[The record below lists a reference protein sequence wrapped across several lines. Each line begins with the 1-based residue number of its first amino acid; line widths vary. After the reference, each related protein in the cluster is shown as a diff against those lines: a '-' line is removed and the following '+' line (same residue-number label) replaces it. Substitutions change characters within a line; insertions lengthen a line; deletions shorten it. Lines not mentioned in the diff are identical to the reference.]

1 MGNGGDA
8 GGIFPAGADQGE
20 VPRYLPSSLN
30 LPSVTERNRPSY
42 SAFDQKEPVGTGSY
56 GGGLG
61 ILVSAPGSCKAG
73 NVGLVACGALWLAV

>member
-20 VPRYLPSSLN
+20 VSRYLTRFLN
-30 LPSVTERNRPSY
+30 LPSVAERNRPSY
-42 SAFDQKEPVGTGSY
+42 SAFDRKEPVGIGSY

-61 ILVSAPGSCKAG
+61 ILVSAQGFCKAG
-73 NVGLVACGALWLAV
+73 HVGLVACGALWLAV